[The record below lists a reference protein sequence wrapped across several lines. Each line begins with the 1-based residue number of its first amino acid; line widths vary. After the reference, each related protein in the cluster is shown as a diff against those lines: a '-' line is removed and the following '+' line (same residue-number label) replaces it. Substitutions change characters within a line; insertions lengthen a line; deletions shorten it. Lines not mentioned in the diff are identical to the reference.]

1 MGHRLLMGDFESSSQ
16 VTVGE
21 QVLFEYLSDVSNLP
35 KYFAKMQRAERTGP
49 EEVETA
55 ADVNG
60 VTREGR
66 ASFKVDQDRKQIQWA
81 SEGDSGYSGVLD
93 VTGDGRQSTV
103 TVRLHTE
110 RVEDGDESVPQ
121 ALDETLAKIKE
132 LVEVAPS

>member
-1 MGHRLLMGDFESSSQ
+1 MGDFESSAQ
-16 VTVGE
+16 VTAGE

-35 KYFAKMQRAERTGP
+35 KYFAMMKRAERTGP

-66 ASFKVDQDRKQIQWA
+66 ASFKVDYDRKQIQWA

-93 VTGDGRQSTV
+93 VTGDTRQATV

-110 RVEDGDESVPQ
+110 RVDDGDEQVAQ
-121 ALDETLAKIKE
+121 GLDETLAQIKR
-132 LVEVAPS
+132 LVEVDSS